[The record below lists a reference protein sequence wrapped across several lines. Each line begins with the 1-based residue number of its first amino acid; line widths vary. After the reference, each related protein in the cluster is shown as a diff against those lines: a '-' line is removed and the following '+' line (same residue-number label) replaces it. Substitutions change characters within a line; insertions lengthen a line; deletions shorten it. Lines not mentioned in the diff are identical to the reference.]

1 LKRKQPPLISQASYS
16 YFQFQVQ
23 EPGGTAISPDLIALL
38 AANLAATGM
47 DEEHIVSIHDEIEL
61 HSRKVVRSIEAGE
74 GSSGTGQHR
83 PATAM
88 EEKIEILKQAG
99 AQQGAVE
106 AAKIQKVIF
115 LLRDHKHFV
124 KYFEPRVASL
134 GPIHYGN
141 PKYQLGEM
149 YKRRLAYE
157 FVKGFSCNNGNTLDD
172 DINYLYGKIKKE
184 IKQLRG
190 CFEEEATK
198 DYDDEALAWM
208 LFVDGCAI
216 LQYIFCA
223 ANNKFEELNIKN
235 DSIAFAQQD
244 LFLLEN
250 QVPYRLLKLL
260 MKYSGKEEQL
270 RNSIESFIR
279 SVNNLQTE
287 QQKQGERDPTH
298 LLDLLRTRL
307 LGPLPCRKAE
317 PSSSR
322 CPFTHQEDPD
332 WQTYRNVQ
340 ELKAAGIH
348 LKRSKNNSYLRNISF
363 TRRFGFGF
371 YPGYLGLPPIT
382 VDDST
387 GPKFMNLI
395 AYEMCLDFDNDFG
408 ISSYLSFLDSL
419 IDEANDVKYM
429 RKARV
434 LHNFLGSDQ
443 EVADLFNA
451 IGTDLVPNP
460 EAYKDVKIQIQ
471 KYYETHWMTYMAQF
485 RHDHF
490 SSPWTIIA
498 FLGVLLVLALTAVQ
512 AWFTV
517 FPSDNGKK

>member
-1 LKRKQPPLISQASYS
+1 
-16 YFQFQVQ
+16 
-23 EPGGTAISPDLIALL
+23 
-38 AANLAATGM
+38 M
-47 DEEHIVSIHDEIEL
+47 DDEHIVSIHDEIEL

-74 GSSGTGQHR
+74 GSSGAGQHR

-88 EEKIEILKQAG
+88 EEKIEMLKRAG
-99 AQQGAVE
+99 AQPGAVQ
-106 AAKIQKVIF
+106 ASKIQKVIF
-115 LLRDHKHFV
+115 LLRDHKLV

-134 GPIHYGN
+134 GPMHHSN
-141 PKYQLGEM
+141 PKYQPGEM

-157 FVKGFSCNNGNTLDD
+157 FVKEFNCNDGNTLQD
-172 DINYLYGKIKKE
+172 DINCLYGKIKKE

-190 CFEEEATK
+190 CFVEEVTK
-198 DYDDEALAWM
+198 DYDNEALAWM

-223 ANNKFEELNIKN
+223 TKDKFKELNIKN
-235 DSIAFAQQD
+235 DSVAFAQQD

-260 MKYSGKEEQL
+260 MRYSGKEAEL
-270 RNSIESFIR
+270 SESIECFIE
-279 SVNNLQTE
+279 SVTYQPTNP
-287 QQKQGERDPTH
+287 QQKHEQRDPTH

-307 LGPLPCRKAE
+307 LGPPPPSQKAK
-317 PSSSR
+317 PSSSTR
-322 CPFTHQEDPD
+322 PFTHQEDPD

-340 ELKAAGIH
+340 ELKAAGIN

-363 TRRFGFGF
+363 TKQFGFGF
-371 YPGYLGLPPIT
+371 YPGNLWLPPIT

-429 RKARV
+429 RKAGV

-443 EVADLFNA
+443 HVADLFNE
-451 IGTDLVPNP
+451 IGTDLVPSA
-460 EAYKDVKIQIQ
+460 EAYKDVKFKIQ
-471 KYYETHWMTYMAQF
+471 KYYKSKWLTWMAQV

-498 FLGVLLVLALTAVQ
+498 FLGVLLALALTAVQ
-512 AWFTV
+512 AWFAV
-517 FPSDNGKK
+517 FPHSSDNGKK